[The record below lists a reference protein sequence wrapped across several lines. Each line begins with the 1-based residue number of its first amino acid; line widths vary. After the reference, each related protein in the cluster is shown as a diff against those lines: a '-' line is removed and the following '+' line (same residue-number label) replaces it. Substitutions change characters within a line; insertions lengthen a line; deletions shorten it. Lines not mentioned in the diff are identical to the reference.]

1 MKNIIYIILLSLTV
15 YSCSDKKAITQKES
29 FTVSNALSSADTTGF
44 EKAVKERKFI
54 FPDDNGAHPSFRTE
68 WWYFT
73 GNLSTKEGKNFGYQ
87 FTIFRNAIS
96 PFKQDTASAWRSN
109 QVYMGHFTL
118 TDIDNDKF
126 YFFERFSR
134 DGNKLAGVEANPFKL
149 WLEDWTVCE
158 TGKSNYQFPEV
169 RLSAKEKDVSVEFN
183 LELLKSIVLQG
194 ENGLSKKS
202 NDAGNASY
210 YYSATKIKTSGKINI
225 DGKEY
230 LVDGFSWLDREWS
243 TSALSQNQKG
253 WDWFSLQLDNNT
265 ELMYYQLRNKDGSID
280 ASSKGSIV
288 LPDGLKENL
297 KPEDVSLKPTG
308 EWKNNTGKVYPSGW
322 KLSIPSRNIELDI
335 TPAVRNQE
343 LNVSVKY
350 WEGSVLI
357 NGTYAGKNVSGRGYV
372 ELTGY
377 AD

>member
-1 MKNIIYIILLSLTV
+1 MLITV
-15 YSCSDKKAITQKES
+15 IFYSCSEKKALNQKES
-29 FTVSNALSSADTTGF
+29 FTVSNTLGSADTTGF
-44 EKAVKERKFI
+44 EKAVNERKFV
-54 FPDDNGAHPSFRTE
+54 FPFDNGAHHSFRTE

-96 PFKQDTASAWRSN
+96 PLKQDTASAWRSS

-149 WLEDWTVCE
+149 WIEDWTVTE
-158 TGKSNYQFPEV
+158 TRKGNHEFPDV
-169 RLSAKEKDVSVEFN
+169 TLSAKDKDISVEFN
-183 LELLKSIVLQG
+183 LELLKSVILQG

-202 NDAGNASY
+202 NDFGNASY
-210 YYSATKIKTSGKINI
+210 YYSATKIKTSGKINVK
-225 DGKEY
+225 GKEY
-230 LVDGFSWLDREWS
+230 SVDGFSWLDREWS

-265 ELMYYQLRNKDGSID
+265 ELMYYQLRNKDGSVD

-288 LPDGLKENL
+288 LPDGVKENL
-297 KPEDVSLKPTG
+297 KPKDVILKPTG
-308 EWKNNTGKVYPSGW
+308 EWKNNIGKVYPSGW
-322 KLSIPSRNIELDI
+322 KLSIPSRNIELTVI
-335 TPAVRNQE
+335 PAIKNQE
-343 LNVSVKY
+343 LDVTVKY
-350 WEGSVLI
+350 WEGSVVI
-357 NGTYAGKNVSGRGYV
+357 NGNYLGKNVNGKGYV

>member
-1 MKNIIYIILLSLTV
+1 MKRIIFLILIAV
-15 YSCSDKKAITQKES
+15 IFYSCSEKKAINEKQS
-29 FTVSNALSSADTTGF
+29 FTVSNTLSSADTTGF
-44 EKAVKERKFI
+44 EKAVNERKFV
-54 FPDDNGAHPSFRTE
+54 FPVDNGAHPSFRTE

-96 PFKQDTASAWRSN
+96 PLKKDTASAWRSS

-126 YFFERFSR
+126 YFFERFRR

-149 WLEDWTVCE
+149 WLEDWTVTE
-158 TGKSNYQFPEV
+158 TLKGNYEFPDV
-169 RLSAKEKDVSVEFN
+169 ILSAKDKDISVEFN
-183 LELLKSIVLQG
+183 LELLKSVVLQG

-202 NDAGNASY
+202 NDFGNASY

-225 DGKEY
+225 AGKEY
-230 LVDGFSWLDREWS
+230 SVDGFSWLDREWS

-253 WDWFSLQLDNNT
+253 WDWFSLQLDNDT
-265 ELMYYQLRNKDGSID
+265 ELMYYQLRNKDGSVD

-288 LPDGLKENL
+288 LPDGVKENL
-297 KPEDVSLKPTG
+297 KPKDVILKPAG
-308 EWKNNTGKVYPSGW
+308 QWKNNEGKVYPSGW
-322 KLSIPSRNIELDI
+322 KLSIQSRSIDLDI
-335 TPAVRNQE
+335 VPAVRNQE

-350 WEGSVLI
+350 WEGSVVI
-357 NGTYAGKNVSGRGYV
+357 KGIYEGKKVTGNGYV